1 MGYSARRGFTNGSMK
16 MTGAQRQ
23 AEMQARIQQMQE
35 QVNAAQEAV
44 EAQEFTASVGGGVV
58 EAKVNGKKEVLAVT
72 IKPEAVDPEAVEML
86 QDLVVSAV
94 NEALRQAGEAMDKS
108 IEQAT
113 GGLDLGAFGL

>member
-58 EAKVNGKKEVLAVT
+58 EAKVNGKKEVLAVA
-72 IKPEAVDPEAVEML
+72 IKPEAVDPEDVEML

-94 NEALRQAGEAMDKS
+94 NEALRQANDAM
-108 IEQAT
+108 EQSMSDVT
-113 GGLDLGAFGL
+113 GGLNLGAFGL

>member
-72 IKPEAVDPEAVEML
+72 IKPEAVDREDVEML

>member
-72 IKPEAVDPEAVEML
+72 NKPEAVDPEDVEML

>member
-72 IKPEAVDPEAVEML
+72 IKPEAVDPEDVEML

-94 NEALRQAGEAMDKS
+94 NEALRQANDAM
-108 IEQAT
+108 EQSMSDVT
-113 GGLDLGAFGL
+113 GGLNLGAFGL

>member
-23 AEMQARIQQMQE
+23 AEMQSRIQQMQE

-72 IKPEAVDPEAVEML
+72 IKPEAVDPEDVEML

>member
-44 EAQEFTASVGGGVV
+44 ENQEFTASVGGCVV
-58 EAKVNGKKEVLAVT
+58 EAKVNGKKEVVSVA
-72 IKPEAVDPEAVEML
+72 IKPEAVDPEDVEML

>member
-72 IKPEAVDPEAVEML
+72 IKPEAVDPEDVEML

-113 GGLDLGAFGL
+113 GGLYLGAFGL

>member
-72 IKPEAVDPEAVEML
+72 IKPEAVDPEDVEML

-113 GGLDLGAFGL
+113 GGLDLGAIGL

>member
-72 IKPEAVDPEAVEML
+72 IKPEAVDPEDVEML

-94 NEALRQAGEAMDKS
+94 NEALRQANDAM
-108 IEQAT
+108 EQSMNDIT
-113 GGLDLGAFGL
+113 GGLNLGAFGL